1 MSLTLICIPLK
12 AALHTTGQGGSS
24 AEVNWEK
31 GSAGHMNVGLLE
43 WDNVATQDGD
53 HDAGGGDSKQGNC
66 SILFEQSFHPASF

>member
-1 MSLTLICIPLK
+1 
-12 AALHTTGQGGSS
+12 
-24 AEVNWEK
+24 VNWEK